1 MTDKKVKILETA
13 LELFATQGYNA
24 VATNKLAKQAGVSE
38 GLIFKHFTNK
48 KGLLDALLNDA
59 ERRMG
64 QLFGPVLMETD
75 PAKVI
80 KMTIELP
87 FSIPQS
93 EYNFWRLQFKLKWQ
107 GEYYKPDKM
116 KPVLEK
122 LTAAFQ
128 ALEYDFPQYEA
139 EVLNY
144 IIDSVSVGILR
155 DGLEKHFH
163 QKDFL
168 IKKYKL

>member
-1 MTDKKVKILETA
+1 
-13 LELFATQGYNA
+13 
-24 VATNKLAKQAGVSE
+24 
-38 GLIFKHFTNK
+38 
-48 KGLLDALLNDA
+48 
-59 ERRMG
+59 
-64 QLFGPVLMETD
+64 
-75 PAKVI
+75 
-80 KMTIELP
+80 
-87 FSIPQS
+87 
-93 EYNFWRLQFKLKWQ
+93 
-107 GEYYKPDKM
+107 M